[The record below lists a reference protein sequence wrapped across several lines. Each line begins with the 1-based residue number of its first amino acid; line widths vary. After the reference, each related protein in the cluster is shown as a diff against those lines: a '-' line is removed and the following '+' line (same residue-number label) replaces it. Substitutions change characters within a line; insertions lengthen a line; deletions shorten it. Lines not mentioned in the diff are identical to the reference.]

1 MNWFETL
8 FGFREGP
15 YHWTQQQLDLD
26 GHTLVS
32 RANGRRFDVGH
43 FSTPSVAALRDR
55 VAGLCPGTLRLRH
68 EAVSD
73 IFAAHAAPENAG
85 AVFQAASQL
94 NCLEFAAPT
103 VVPERGVTIYAGDP
117 TQGPACALAAAA
129 ATVFRNYFAEVDG
142 IAGQTTD
149 RQLNNLA
156 GVQQLL
162 GAAGDLVE
170 VRNGYTF
177 SDDARLERLNAVLE
191 KADRAQLVGAVRV
204 GLHAGVGVTFS
215 ERYVPATRP
224 QTVSQVYA
232 SALSCGYSAGS
243 LDQWAPLAT
252 VALDGAYEATLLAA
266 AGCAQEQA
274 PAWCGSPCSAGV
286 YLAIETP
293 GSPTRSDGPSRR
305 PGTTHSTCAWPTT
318 AGWMLGWL
326 PRSTKRWSATSA
338 RRASAG
344 RLDVCSPA
352 ARTHSLER
360 S

>member
-32 RANGRRFDVGH
+32 RANGRRFDVGY

-94 NCLEFAAPT
+94 NCLEFAAPS

-156 GVQQLL
+156 GVQQLI

-177 SDDARLERLNAVLE
+177 SDDARLERLNAVLD

-204 GLHAGVGVTFS
+204 GVHAGVGVTFS
-215 ERYVPATRP
+215 ERYVPMKRP

-266 AGCAQEQA
+266 AELCAAGAGSGVVWLTLLGGGVFGNRDAWIADAIGRAVAQA
-274 PAWCGSPCSAGV
+274 RHHA
-286 YLAIETP
+286 
-293 GSPTRSDGPSRR
+293 
-305 PGTTHSTCAWPTT
+305 
-318 AGWMLGWL
+318 
-326 PRSTKRWSATSA
+326 
-338 RRASAG
+338 
-344 RLDVCSPA
+344 LDVRVAHYRRVDARMA
-352 ARTHSLER
+352 ARIDEAVER
-360 S
+360 HQRP